1 MVNIEIPK
9 NYTASPSS
17 FSGTPH
23 LTINRDVTVDLD
35 STNAFEG
42 MLLTRDDLV
51 GDILT
56 WIQGL
61 KSYWKYGS
69 ALRRPPFQQ
78 PLLRLA

>member
-42 MLLTRDDLV
+42 MLLLRDDF
-51 GDILT
+51 GDALT

-61 KSYWKYGS
+61 KSY
-69 ALRRPPFQQ
+69 
-78 PLLRLA
+78 

>member
-1 MVNIEIPK
+1 MVNIDIPL

-42 MLLTRDDLV
+42 MPITFAPRTIRLIFYQAQR
-51 GDILT
+51 
-56 WIQGL
+56 
-61 KSYWKYGS
+61 SY
-69 ALRRPPFQQ
+69 
-78 PLLRLA
+78 